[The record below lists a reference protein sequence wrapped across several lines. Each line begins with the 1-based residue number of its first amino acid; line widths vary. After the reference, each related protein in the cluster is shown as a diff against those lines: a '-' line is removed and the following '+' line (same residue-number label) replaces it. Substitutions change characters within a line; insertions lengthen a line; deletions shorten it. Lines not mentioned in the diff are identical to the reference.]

1 MVMQKG
7 EFTLIKNIVF
17 DMGGVLIVW
26 DPERMLNRL
35 HLPEADNEIL
45 NRELLHN
52 KIWTDAD
59 KGIYDEEQLEAVA
72 YDRLPEHL
80 HESARALIKW
90 YDWFLNPMPGM
101 AALVR
106 ELKANGYHI
115 YLLSNAPTNLRKY
128 FAQIPG
134 SECFDALMVSA
145 EEQLTKP
152 SREIYER
159 LFQKFG
165 LNPAECW
172 FTDDNAPNVVSA
184 VQAGMQA
191 AEFHGDMTLL
201 RKQMIAAGIRCREDA
216 E

>member
-1 MVMQKG
+1 M
-7 EFTLIKNIVF
+7 IKNIVF
-17 DMGGVLIVW
+17 DMGGVLIEW
-26 DPERMLNRL
+26 NPERMLNRL

-52 KIWTDAD
+52 KVWTDAD
-59 KGIYDEEQLEAVA
+59 KGIYNEEQLEAVA
-72 YDRLPEHL
+72 YERLPQHL
-80 HESARALIKW
+80 HEPARALIQW
-90 YDWFLNPMPGM
+90 YNWFLNPMPGM

-128 FAQIPG
+128 FDRIPG

-152 SREIYER
+152 SPEIYQR
-159 LFQKFG
+159 LFEKFG

-172 FTDDNAPNVVSA
+172 FTDDNVPNVDSA

-191 AEFHGDMTLL
+191 AEFHGDMKLL
-201 RKQMIAAGIRCREDA
+201 RSQMIAAGIRCREDA

>member
-1 MVMQKG
+1 M
-7 EFTLIKNIVF
+7 IKNIVF
-17 DMGGVLIVW
+17 DMGGVLIEW
-26 DPERMLNRL
+26 NPERMLNRL

-52 KIWTDAD
+52 KVWTDAD
-59 KGIYDEEQLEAVA
+59 KGIYDEAQLEAVA
-72 YDRLPEHL
+72 YDRLPQHL
-80 HESARALIKW
+80 HEPARALIKW

-152 SREIYER
+152 SREIYQR
-159 LFQKFG
+159 LFEKFG

-172 FTDDNAPNVVSA
+172 FTDDNAPNVESA